1 MRLLRLISTWKFLA
15 YAGLVFFSYWRT
27 LRLKIEFFWV
37 LSSRFDLETCK
48 LEGGLR
54 VVDESL
60 ASTTFLEITFSRLS
74 LPSWLESRG
83 AIC

>member
-15 YAGLVFFSYWRT
+15 YAGLVIFSYLRT
-27 LRLKIEFFWV
+27 LRLKIDGLWAV
-37 LSSRFDLETCK
+37 SSRFDLETCK

-54 VVDESL
+54 VVEESFD
-60 ASTTFLEITFSRLS
+60 STTFLEITFSRLS